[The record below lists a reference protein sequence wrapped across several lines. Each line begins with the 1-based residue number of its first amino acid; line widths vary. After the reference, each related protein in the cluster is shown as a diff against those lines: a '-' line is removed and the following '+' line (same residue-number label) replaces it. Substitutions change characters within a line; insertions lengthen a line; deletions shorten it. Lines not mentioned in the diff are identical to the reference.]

1 MHKELQDILALVRN
15 RAVPAA
21 PSSASPSAPRLAL
34 ATLLRVEGSSYR
46 RPGSRLLTDGE
57 QVLRG
62 SLSGGCLEGEVLA
75 RAKEVLQDGRPRL
88 LRYDLRGDADLVWGS
103 GSGCEGVLDILVERL
118 DPAAPPPWFLW
129 MEAALQHRRTLRLA
143 TARDDGFP
151 RRQLPKDE
159 LPDPGETLEVIPPPL
174 ALWILG
180 ASDDSQ
186 PLVRLA
192 RALGWQVGVL
202 DHRPAF
208 ARPER
213 FPEAQ
218 RVIAGPPGQRIP
230 ELALD
235 ARSAVVLMT
244 HNYLK
249 DLEALRALAATD
261 AAYLG
266 LMGSRARSAKL
277 VAELAEEGIH
287 LGDRLHSP
295 VGLDLGA
302 EDPETIALA
311 VLAEIQARFQ
321 GRSGGSLREA
331 RTGAS
336 AR

>member
-1 MHKELQDILALVRN
+1 MHKELQDILALVRG
-15 RAVPAA
+15 PGA
-21 PSSASPSAPRLAL
+21 PLAL

-57 QVLRG
+57 RILRG

-75 RAKEVLQDGRPRL
+75 RAREVLADGQPRL

-103 GSGCEGVLDILVERL
+103 GSGCEGLLHILVERV
-118 DPAAPPPWFLW
+118 DPAAPPDWLTWVERARASRSPLTLHLDLHPDRLGLRSLEPLPEGADAFT
-129 MEAALQHRRTLRLA
+129 EAFR
-143 TARDDGFP
+143 
-151 RRQLPKDE
+151 
-159 LPDPGETLEVIPPPL
+159 PPI

-180 ASDDSQ
+180 AGDDSR

-192 RALGWQVGVL
+192 KELGWSVGLL

-208 ARPER
+208 ARAER
-213 FPEAQ
+213 FPEADQ
-218 RVIAGPPGQRIP
+218 VLAGHPSQRIP
-230 ELALD
+230 GLGLD

-249 DLEALRALAATD
+249 DLEALRLLAASE
-261 AAYLG
+261 APYLG

-277 VAELAEEGIH
+277 AAELAAEAIH
-287 LGDRLHSP
+287 LGERLHSP

-311 VLAEIQARFQ
+311 VLAEVQASFQ
-321 GRSGGSLREA
+321 GRTGGFLRA
-331 RTGAS
+331 TRTAVS
-336 AR
+336 AP